1 MKQSNK
7 CMPVVPCYQCA
18 TDIRDMQGSGIK
30 IAHTVEGRR
39 LLPQMVVL
47 LRAALIQVHISPA
60 KTLKTRLVVFLA
72 AVAVLSFLGA
82 MYTAV
87 KFRMGDLT
95 EWVSSTRRVG
105 TLWKAY
111 SRTDMQPRT
120 AAEGVALT
128 MGHCIPAICKGL
140 CRTALAS

>member
-7 CMPVVPCYQCA
+7 RIPVVPCYQCA

-39 LLPQMVVL
+39 RLPQMVVL
-47 LRAALIQVHISPA
+47 LRAVLIQVRISPA
-60 KTLKTRLVVFLA
+60 RTLKTRLVGSRA
-72 AVAVLSFLGA
+72 AVAVLSFHGA

-95 EWVSSTRRVG
+95 VWVSSTRRVG
-105 TLWKAY
+105 TL
-111 SRTDMQPRT
+111 
-120 AAEGVALT
+120 
-128 MGHCIPAICKGL
+128 
-140 CRTALAS
+140 